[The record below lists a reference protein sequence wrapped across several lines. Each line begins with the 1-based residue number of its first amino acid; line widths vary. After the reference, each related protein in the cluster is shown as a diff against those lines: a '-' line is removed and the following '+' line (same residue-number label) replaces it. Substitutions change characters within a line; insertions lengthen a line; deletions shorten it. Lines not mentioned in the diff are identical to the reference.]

1 MSVAVNARAA
11 GTLLFLLSAA
21 ACIRQPP
28 VSAGTPVA
36 DPAAVADE
44 VRRASIPAGPKQT
57 SFAWEL
63 TEQGSRLSGRGVV
76 RYQAPERLRLD
87 LFGPR
92 GETYLAAGLVGEEF
106 FVPEEV
112 SGRVPLPSPTL
123 LWGALGVIRPP
134 AGEPLLG
141 VTRGGEGV
149 VLRYGREGSRTFEFQ
164 VDTVSGTPR
173 LRRVDLRAPSG
184 VLESVELTWA
194 DTGAL
199 QRARYRNWAAFREL
213 ILKMENTTDASPF
226 PESIW
231 TPDRAAR

>member
-1 MSVAVNARAA
+1 MTMRFRARATGA
-11 GTLLFLLSAA
+11 LLLLLGAA
-21 ACIRQPP
+21 ACVRQPP
-28 VSAGTPVA
+28 ASVGTPVA
-36 DPAAVADE
+36 EPAEAAEAVRLAT
-44 VRRASIPAGPKQT
+44 IPSGSKQT
-57 SFAWEL
+57 SFSWEL
-63 TEQGSRLSGRGVV
+63 VEQGSRVSGRGVV
-76 RYQAPERLRLD
+76 RYEAPERLRLD

-106 FVPEEV
+106 FVPSEV

-123 LWGALGVIRPP
+123 LWGALGVIRAP

-141 VTRGGEGV
+141 VTSGAEGLV
-149 VLRYGREGSRTFEFQ
+149 IRYGAAGGRTFEFQ
-164 VDTVSGTPR
+164 VDTVSGASR

-194 DTGAL
+194 DNGAL

-213 ILKMENTTDASPF
+213 ILKMETTTDASPF

-231 TPDRAAR
+231 TPDRATR